1 MHNGRPRR
9 IEGLHREEAR
19 ERLSSIPPF
28 LQPYLSANGIE
39 KHPLKAIMES
49 RRWLRQPPA
58 AACRPSGNGIAA
70 GTANSSGSVA
80 PQDQDAFHEVCG

>member
-49 RRWLRQPPA
+49 RR
-58 AACRPSGNGIAA
+58 
-70 GTANSSGSVA
+70 
-80 PQDQDAFHEVCG
+80 